1 MQYLALVCLA
11 LQRNMMQNNAK
22 QCNRIQG
29 GAEGNCCKG
38 TSFMHNTWTFTALQV
53 ILTIIITI
61 IIISI
66 IIAII
71 IISIMVVHVI
81 IMVVIM
87 VCVIIVIIVV
97 YNVIVIVI
105 ITFR

>member
-71 IISIMVVHVI
+71 IISIMVV
-81 IMVVIM
+81 IM